1 MAIGAAAG
9 AAAVVLSMP
18 SDCVKTVI
26 ETSGP
31 RPAGMSPAASLG
43 LVVATARQLVA
54 AKGAAGLFVGMAPRL
69 AEKVPSTCLY
79 WLAVESCR
87 RHLEQYAC

>member
-18 SDCVKTVI
+18 SDCIKTVI

-31 RPAGMSPAASLG
+31 QPAGRPAASLA
-43 LVVATARQLVA
+43 LVAATARRLVRD
-54 AKGAAGLFVGMAPRL
+54 KGAAGLFVGMAPRL
-69 AEKVPSTCLY
+69 AEKMPSTCLY

-87 RHLEQYAC
+87 RRLEPYAC